1 MSLQRCLLYVIKWLL
16 STKNIEVY
24 ALKESLYGIVK
35 FYMIL
40 IDFRRKSKLKYFPH
54 LKGMAKKDFFLRD
67 NYIQGI
73 ILYNNNITDSDKET
87 TYEIAS
93 GFLDNKDNCDWSMR
107 FIQYDFD
114 FEKLKNIQVNNEEL
128 IIKIRS
134 ILDLLELEYEVKLEN
149 IDLNQ

>member
-1 MSLQRCLLYVIKWLL
+1 
-16 STKNIEVY
+16 
-24 ALKESLYGIVK
+24 
-35 FYMIL
+35 
-40 IDFRRKSKLKYFPH
+40 
-54 LKGMAKKDFFLRD
+54 MAKKDFFLRD

-149 IDLNQ
+149 IDLNTFKYLNRLN